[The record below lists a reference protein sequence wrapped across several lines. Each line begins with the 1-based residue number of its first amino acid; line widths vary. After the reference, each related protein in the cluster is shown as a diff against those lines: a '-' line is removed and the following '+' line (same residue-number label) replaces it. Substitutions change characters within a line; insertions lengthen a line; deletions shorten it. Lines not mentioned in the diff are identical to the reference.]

1 MLRKKN
7 ILAELYK
14 NEAGFEKINKLLSNN
29 FDEPKWQKTAEKN
42 AMVLIGRRNFNFSTA
57 LFLLANNLQNAL

>member
-29 FDEPKWQKTAEKN
+29 FDEPKWQKTAEKKCYGVN
-42 AMVLIGRRNFNFSTA
+42 REKEL
-57 LFLLANNLQNAL
+57 